1 MNIKKTKTKK
11 FESLIAKPFCPWFG
25 SKHRNGDIGMASEE
39 ILADGLLKKVGKD
52 QNILEV
58 AIGEGMEF
66 TIHGDTKNK
75 SKKNKYLVMNNSK
88 VSYDFC
94 FCDRKDVLIKN
105 FMY

>member
-1 MNIKKTKTKK
+1 M
-11 FESLIAKPFCPWFG
+11 P
-25 SKHRNGDIGMASEE
+25 SEE

-75 SKKNKYLVMNNSK
+75 TKKNKYLVMNNSK
-88 VSYDFC
+88 VCISTTFLTI
-94 FCDRKDVLIKN
+94 FVKDLNSSLKG
-105 FMY
+105 YL